1 MILHY
6 LLAKIRKIKTKNKEK
21 RRKNKHRAVNYAKFD
36 AFLSVI
42 RSNLDI
48 FVLSVIRSNLDI
60 FVSIFIDKLSKQSQ
74 EANDKSI

>member
-6 LLAKIRKIKTKNKEK
+6 LLAKIQKIKTKNKEK
-21 RRKNKHRAVNYAKFD
+21 RRKNKHRTVNYAKFN

-42 RSNLDI
+42 RSNIDI
-48 FVLSVIRSNLDI
+48 FA
-60 FVSIFIDKLSKQSQ
+60 SIFIDKLSKQSQ

>member
-48 FVLSVIRSNLDI
+48 FVYQNNHR
-60 FVSIFIDKLSKQSQ
+60 KQTTKAY
-74 EANDKSI
+74 E

>member
-21 RRKNKHRAVNYAKFD
+21 RRKNKHRTVNYAKFD

-48 FVLSVIRSNLDI
+48 FVTMYNPGRL
-60 FVSIFIDKLSKQSQ
+60 
-74 EANDKSI
+74 

>member
-21 RRKNKHRAVNYAKFD
+21 RRKNKHRTVNYAKFD

-48 FVLSVIRSNLDI
+48 FVKKTGKFNGANLI
-60 FVSIFIDKLSKQSQ
+60 SM
-74 EANDKSI
+74 